1 MSLVLPCLSRIHSC
15 CPSLIP
21 SAVSP
26 RRPEG
31 LDLNPQF
38 TSVTAFSPTS
48 DTGELALF
56 AQAGIQLVHG
66 WVVDPESPEAEVMAH
81 IRDYDSAVTLIA
93 DADYVT
99 RGRLLSGN
107 GGGREAEAEV
117 GPSQVA
123 GSSGSANAGSSS
135 GGNASLARHS
145 TAHYSD
151 EDRHKI
157 ERGQSCSFDCLF
169 IK

>member
-1 MSLVLPCLSRIHSC
+1 MLSSPSVVSL
-15 CPSLIP
+15 
-21 SAVSP
+21 
-26 RRPEG
+26 RRPGG

-38 TSVTAFSPTS
+38 TSITAFSPAS

-66 WVVDPESPEAEVMAH
+66 WVVDPESPEADVMTQ

-99 RGRLLSGN
+99 RGRLLSGD
-107 GGGREAEAEV
+107 GGGREREAEV
-117 GPSQVA
+117 GPGQVA
-123 GSSGSANAGSSS
+123 GSSRSPIAGSSS
-135 GGNASLARHS
+135 DEGTSLARHS
-145 TAHYSD
+145 MTHYSD

-157 ERGQSCSFDCLF
+157 ERGQSGCVFTN
-169 IK
+169 